1 MDSWLTRHMVK
12 LLSEL
17 RGSVCVGEYHIYSY
31 LYVEFSI
38 MMYIAY
44 QEKWG

>member
-1 MDSWLTRHMVK
+1 MDSWFTRHMLK

-17 RGSVCVGEYHIYSY
+17 RGWFVLGSTIFTRI
-31 LYVEFSI
+31 YVEFSI
-38 MMYIAY
+38 LMYIAY